1 MSINGIESMLSRWA
15 ICSFDGCI
23 KLLDEHLNDLLEKH
37 YPNTTP
43 SRIKNTIVERLE
55 KKEITSTSL
64 ITGFDY
70 ITKFPGNLEIT
81 SLHYLESHFAA
92 RSYAEKLYADG
103 ESTKAFSVL
112 TLSALNIGQ
121 LDELFANAHAC
132 VLPSYDDIRRK
143 ETATLGGA
151 KKNEGS
157 KIAQEKLIELL
168 IQKKPTY
175 GWPSRSNAAAVAAK
189 FLYEFTKTNAPLLS
203 ETALP
208 KTIERWMR
216 EDETVKAAILSTL
229 KEKPSRS

>member
-1 MSINGIESMLSRWA
+1 MSNNGIESMLSRWA
-15 ICSFDGCI
+15 SCSFDDCI
-23 KLLDEHLNDLLEKH
+23 NLLDEHLNVLLERQ
-37 YPNTTP
+37 YPTTTP
-43 SRIKNTIVERLE
+43 SKIKNMIVEKLQNN
-55 KKEITSTSL
+55 EITSTHLS
-64 ITGFDY
+64 TAFDV

-92 RSYAEKLYADG
+92 RLYAEKLYANG

-143 ETATLGGA
+143 QTATLGA
-151 KKNEGS
+151 IKKNEGS
-157 KIAQEKLIELL
+157 KIAQGKLIELL
-168 IQKKPTY
+168 IQKKPTH
-175 GWPSRSNAAAVAAK
+175 GWPSKSNAAAVLAK
-189 FLYEFTKTNAPLLS
+189 FLFEFTKANAPYLS